1 MLYPLLA
8 TYWSELMTGP
18 LNPVLRKRVLAWLS
32 SAIDDELARRRH
44 GELFEQL
51 YRHLYAADEI
61 LQSLWQA
68 GPHEWEDLD
77 QEDEALRWARQ
88 YLERKLAAVG
98 AALCSIKDLDMAIYE
113 LRSAMDSAVDLD
125 SRTCQKKSHGDTG
138 TSPLFERLV
147 CKLLDETNGQLGFDR
162 NTHGGSLVDVLNQ
175 LRPHI
180 RRLIAEP
187 LDMNDVFP
195 SRFPAG
201 LLFRIVREWKSR
213 PHRKKKPMLHVIK

>member
-18 LNPVLRKRVLAWLS
+18 LNPALRKRVLAWLS

-51 YRHLYAADEI
+51 YRHLYAADEK
-61 LQSLWQA
+61 
-68 GPHEWEDLD
+68 
-77 QEDEALRWARQ
+77 
-88 YLERKLAAVG
+88 RKLAAVG

-138 TSPLFERLV
+138 TSPLFEGLV